1 MTIAD
6 LEREADRCKQQLETR
21 VEQVR
26 RRLTLQSIAEDALR
40 ALALPGR
47 TVTDALVDTA
57 RRNPL
62 LLVGLAAGV
71 GWLILNVRQTAFRS
85 SKRSRHNNNNRPREI
100 AYGSRNRRS
109 NRSKH
114 RIDQTEVAIT

>member
-6 LEREADRCKQQLETR
+6 LEQEADRCKQQFETR

-26 RRLTLQSIAEDALR
+26 RRLTPQNIADDALR

-47 TVTDALVDTA
+47 NTADALVDTA

-71 GWLILNVRQTAFRS
+71 GWLILNARQTAFRS
-85 SKRSRHNNNNRPREI
+85 SKHARHNNNRLREI
-100 AYGSRNRRS
+100 EYGNTNKRNDRSGRR
-109 NRSKH
+109 N
-114 RIDQTEVAIT
+114 DQTEVSVT

>member
-26 RRLTLQSIAEDALR
+26 RRLTPQGIADDALR

-47 TVTDALVDTA
+47 TATDALLDTA

-62 LLVGLAAGV
+62 LLLGLAAGV
-71 GWLILNVRQTAFRS
+71 GWLILNARQTAFRS
-85 SKRSRHNNNNRPREI
+85 SKRARHNNNRPREI
-100 AYGSRNRRS
+100 GYGSRNRRS

-114 RIDQTEVAIT
+114 GIDQTEVAIT